1 MKLLIDNALSP
12 QVAQSLLRSGF
23 DVVHVREVSLAAA
36 SDQQIV
42 DYAIHE
48 ERVIVSAD
56 TDFGSILATQ
66 NAAKPSYIFLRK
78 ARNVRSLQVGELLAK
93 ILLEYEQELLSG
105 AVLVVTDARIRIRA
119 LPIGTE

>member
-12 QVAQSLLRSGF
+12 QVAQSLLRAGF
-23 DVVHVREVSLAAA
+23 DVVHVREVNLAAA
-36 SDQQIV
+36 SDQEIV

-66 NAAKPSYIFLRK
+66 NAAKPSYILLRK
-78 ARNVRSLQVGELLAK
+78 ARNVRPLQVGELLAK
-93 ILLEYEQELLSG
+93 ILPKYEQELLSG
-105 AVLVVTDARIRIRA
+105 AVLVVTDTRIRIRA